1 MAINLGSSPIAE
13 IKLGSTPAER
23 VFLGT
28 TLVWPFL
35 TTLSGIPPIVML
47 NALERYVYS
56 LTQTGKCEQNGTPT
70 PSAPKDI
77 MCNNGALKVG
87 RETYTTSLGRTVY
100 GGTLDVVTG
109 ELVVD
114 RAMITLNGSEAW
126 IKSSNGNVYYLTL
139 NASTFPYGASVEQYN
154 VCDKYVFKGFA
165 SGGYSS
171 FLSNGEYLLYR
182 PSGSSSVVR
191 EIAFKNNSITSV
203 ADWKTSLQNN
213 PIQVVYELDT
223 PQTYQLTPQ
232 TVEMIAEQST
242 FQSNANGNIDIT
254 YYANGILKT
263 VSGSPVV
270 ITDADGQNAE
280 DVTVHIEPIQSGSGT
295 PSPTN
300 IRPIS
305 GMTDINITRLGGVVV
320 DGTPEVLTV
329 TGKNLFDISAYDKA
343 SDWTGT
349 PYKYIA
355 IPLQNGQYTIS
366 WDKSKG
372 GGFYWLVQVNG
383 AVKGTSN
390 AGSGGSWLWHDTN
403 PSLQKET
410 FTFTVT
416 EGYVYFSC
424 SFGGYFVQKFLPA
437 LETVQIEKGST
448 ATAYEPYSAQTVAN
462 IPMLLSVG
470 DYKDE
475 GDLISG
481 TVTRRCGV
489 LVIDGTEGWSLT
501 QTANVYIANNLAAN
515 ALKSD
520 TTPACLCT
528 HYKGVGPSIG
538 APGMGA
544 LSIKMGYGGE
554 GGSELA
560 RNRVYLN
567 DTTAGSADG
576 LINFLKAQYA
586 AGTPV
591 MVIYPLATETTE
603 SVTAQP
609 IMAHAGS
616 NTIDISPK
624 NVSGINLEVKYWTS

>member
-13 IKLGSTPAER
+13 IKLGSTPVDK
-23 VFLGT
+23 VFQGT

-87 RETYTTSLGRTVY
+87 RETYTTPLGRTVY
-100 GGTLDVVTG
+100 GGTLDVTTG
-109 ELVVD
+109 VLTVD
-114 RAMITLNGSEAW
+114 RAMVDLGTLNWEIDGTRFKASVDGMANKAGRTIKMLCDCYKSLVNGEAYDQ
-126 IKSSNGNVYYLTL
+126 NANNVC
-139 NASTFPYGASVEQYN
+139 YGAYSRV
-154 VCDKYVFKGFA
+154 YVHDFAYTDASIFKTAVTGHQ
-165 SGGYSS
+165 
-171 FLSNGEYLLYR
+171 L
-182 PSGSSSVVR
+182 
-191 EIAFKNNSITSV
+191 
-203 ADWKTSLQNN
+203 
-213 PIQVVYELDT
+213 VYELAT

-232 TVEMIAEQST
+232 TVEMIAERST

-263 VSGSPVV
+263 VNGNPVV

-280 DVTVHIEPIQSGSGT
+280 NVTVHIEPIQSGSGT

-305 GMTDINITRLGGVVV
+305 GITDINITRLGGVAV

-329 TGKNLFDISAYDKA
+329 TGKNLFDISAYDNA

-403 PSLQKET
+403 TPLQKET

-448 ATAYEPYSAQTVAN
+448 ATAYEPYSAQTATD
-462 IPMLLSVG
+462 IPMLLSVD
-470 DYKDE
+470 DYADE
-475 GDLISG
+475 VEIISG
-481 TVTRRCGV
+481 LLTHRVGI
-489 LVIDGTEGWSLT
+489 LILDGTEGWALT

-528 HYKGVGPSIG
+528 HYKGVAPSIG

-554 GGSELA
+554 GGSEVA

-567 DTTAGSADG
+567 DTTVGSADS

-591 MVIYPLATETTE
+591 IVVYPLATETTE
-603 SVTAQP
+603 QTTAQQ

-616 NTIDISPK
+616 NTI
-624 NVSGINLEVKYWTS
+624 NVSPANVSDINLEVKYWTS